1 VQIEGDQSREA
12 PRHGAGSTIVQI
24 PLSRS
29 SGPRMM
35 AVHMNDRADYSS
47 TVPGEVRARRRE
59 LGLTQQE
66 VADLAG
72 VSTRFVHTVET
83 GKPSL
88 RLDRLLQVL
97 DVLGLGLEL
106 VPRPGL
112 HPSAGRNG
120 DAR

>member
-1 VQIEGDQSREA
+1 M
-12 PRHGAGSTIVQI
+12 IVQI
-24 PLSRS
+24 PLAARAQCRDD
-29 SGPRMM
+29 GKD
-35 AVHMNDRADYSS
+35 VNDRADSLS
-47 TVPGEVRARRRE
+47 TVPGQVRARRRE
-59 LGLTQQE
+59 LGLTQHE

-106 VPRPGL
+106 VPIPGL
-112 HPSAGRNG
+112 HPSRDQDGG
-120 DAR
+120 PG